1 MQMLNNK
8 TALVTGASR
17 GIGYAICQKLAENG
31 ANVYAGIRK
40 SDDENRFKQTG
51 DESAGRI
58 IPVLL
63 DVCDIQSIKEC
74 IKRIKNEVGKI
85 DILVNNAGITI
96 LERLEMVSNVSIDK
110 IYNVNV
116 FGLLNVTKMAMRLLK
131 KSESPCIIN
140 MSSIMAQESDIGQ
153 TVYAG
158 TKAAVESMTRTWTKE
173 YSSEGLRINAV
184 APGNVNTDMFNIISE
199 DERKTELSKIGL
211 GRVAEPEEI
220 ANVVLFLASDL
231 ASYITGEV
239 IKVNGGLVL

>member
-1 MQMLNNK
+1 MLDNK
-8 TALVTGASR
+8 IALVTGGSR
-17 GIGYAICQKLAENG
+17 GIGYAICQKLALSG
-31 ANVYAGIRK
+31 ATVYAGIRK
-40 SDDENRFKQTG
+40 LEDGSKFEQTG
-51 DESAGRI
+51 IRSTGCI
-58 IPVLL
+58 IPVSL
-63 DVCDIQSIKEC
+63 DVCDTQSINEC
-74 IKRIKNEVGKI
+74 IKRIKKEKGKI

-96 LERLEMVSNVSIDK
+96 LERLEMVSDKSVEK
-110 IYNVNV
+110 IYNTNV
-116 FGLLNVTKMAMRLLK
+116 FGLLNITKTSMRLLK

-173 YSSEGLRINAV
+173 YSSMGIRVNAV

-199 DERKTELSKIGL
+199 EELKTEVSKIGL
-211 GRVAEPEEI
+211 GRVAEPDEI

-231 ASYITGEV
+231 ASYVTGEV